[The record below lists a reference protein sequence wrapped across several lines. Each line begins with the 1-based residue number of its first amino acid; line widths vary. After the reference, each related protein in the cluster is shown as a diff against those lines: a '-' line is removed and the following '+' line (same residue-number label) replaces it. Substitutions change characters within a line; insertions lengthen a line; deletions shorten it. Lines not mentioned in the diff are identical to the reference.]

1 MENKN
6 SSILGYCNG
15 RIKFP
20 LLPGNLNLINQYN
33 TIHFKGLKFPR
44 LPLYNPI
51 LMNSFKLPFG
61 LPDVTSL
68 IQTSNIKKQNSLFES
83 EKEKDVK
90 NLIEENKPSIFSE
103 IHNRNDLI
111 KNMENKNIFNIFLG
125 DDKNS
130 NYIQSKN
137 FENINKSIDEN
148 KKLINNNFEKENPYS
163 IMQNKFNFINNNI
176 YNINLPNLSFSNP
189 FNNVKDQQKLSFEIF
204 ENNNIEKD
212 TSSLILSSSSKFEK
226 QKNKPKSLFVVNE
239 ILNQDKIKEEN
250 ENIFHCTLLTNK
262 RGRKQINQSN
272 KKIHS
277 ALDDDNILRKIQVHY
292 ISFIT
297 NFINDIIRVFIK
309 TRIVPYFKNIDYK
322 LKKIV
327 NHKYFQNLKS
337 LKIAD
342 ILQMTPSPKMKNHD
356 SSVNKNIYSKVCNLC
371 PFMINFLDIDFIKF
385 FKEYYF
391 NSNKN
396 FTVNGKIIPLS
407 EKTKNFDDLI
417 KKNYAYKEKIK
428 FIALNCFLDDEK
440 AMDKLKFKTEY

>member
-1 MENKN
+1 M
-6 SSILGYCNG
+6 S
-15 RIKFP
+15 
-20 LLPGNLNLINQYN
+20 
-33 TIHFKGLKFPR
+33 
-44 LPLYNPI
+44 
-51 LMNSFKLPFG
+51 
-61 LPDVTSL
+61 DVTSL
-68 IQTSNIKKQNSLFES
+68 IKSNNIKTEISLFES
-83 EKEKDVK
+83 VKEKDVK
-90 NLIEENKPSIFSE
+90 NLIEENKPSIFSK
-103 IHNRNDLI
+103 INNRNELI
-111 KNMENKNIFNIFLG
+111 KNVENKNIFNNFLG
-125 DDKNS
+125 EDKNS
-130 NYIQSKN
+130 NYIQPKN

-176 YNINLPNLSFSNP
+176 YNINLPKLFFSNP
-189 FNNVKDQQKLSFEIF
+189 FNNVKDQQKLSLETF

-212 TSSLILSSSSKFEK
+212 TSSLILSSSSKIEK

-239 ILNQDKIKEEN
+239 ILNQDKTKEEN

-292 ISFIT
+292 ISFII

>member
-1 MENKN
+1 
-6 SSILGYCNG
+6 
-15 RIKFP
+15 
-20 LLPGNLNLINQYN
+20 
-33 TIHFKGLKFPR
+33 
-44 LPLYNPI
+44 
-51 LMNSFKLPFG
+51 
-61 LPDVTSL
+61 
-68 IQTSNIKKQNSLFES
+68 
-83 EKEKDVK
+83 
-90 NLIEENKPSIFSE
+90 
-103 IHNRNDLI
+103 
-111 KNMENKNIFNIFLG
+111 
-125 DDKNS
+125 
-130 NYIQSKN
+130 
-137 FENINKSIDEN
+137 
-148 KKLINNNFEKENPYS
+148 
-163 IMQNKFNFINNNI
+163 
-176 YNINLPNLSFSNP
+176 
-189 FNNVKDQQKLSFEIF
+189 
-204 ENNNIEKD
+204 
-212 TSSLILSSSSKFEK
+212 LILSSSSKIEK

-250 ENIFHCTLLTNK
+250 ENKFQCTLLTNK

-327 NHKYFQNLKS
+327 NHKYIQKLKS

-371 PFMINFLDIDFIKF
+371 PFMINFLDINFIKF

>member
-1 MENKN
+1 
-6 SSILGYCNG
+6 
-15 RIKFP
+15 
-20 LLPGNLNLINQYN
+20 
-33 TIHFKGLKFPR
+33 
-44 LPLYNPI
+44 
-51 LMNSFKLPFG
+51 MNSFKLPFG

-68 IQTSNIKKQNSLFES
+68 IKSNNTKTENSLFES
-83 EKEKDVK
+83 VKEKDVK
-90 NLIEENKPSIFSE
+90 NLIEENKPSIFSK
-103 IHNRNDLI
+103 INNRNELI
-111 KNMENKNIFNIFLG
+111 KNVENKNIFNNFLG
-125 DDKNS
+125 EDKNS
-130 NYIQSKN
+130 NYIQPKN

-176 YNINLPNLSFSNP
+176 YNINLPKLFFSNP
-189 FNNVKDQQKLSFEIF
+189 FNNAKDQQKLSLETF

-212 TSSLILSSSSKFEK
+212 TSTIKEK
-226 QKNKPKSLFVVNE
+226 KKTKSLFIVNE
-239 ILNQDKIKEEN
+239 ILNQDKIKEKN
-250 ENIFHCTLLTNK
+250 ENKFQCTLLTNK

-327 NHKYFQNLKS
+327 NHKYFQKLKS

-371 PFMINFLDIDFIKF
+371 PFMINFPDINFIKF

>member
-1 MENKN
+1 
-6 SSILGYCNG
+6 
-15 RIKFP
+15 
-20 LLPGNLNLINQYN
+20 
-33 TIHFKGLKFPR
+33 
-44 LPLYNPI
+44 
-51 LMNSFKLPFG
+51 MNSFKLPFG

-176 YNINLPNLSFSNP
+176 YNINLPKLFFSNP
-189 FNNVKDQQKLSFEIF
+189 FNNVKDQQKLSLETF

-212 TSSLILSSSSKFEK
+212 TSSLILSSSSKIEK

-239 ILNQDKIKEEN
+239 ILNQDKTKEEN

-327 NHKYFQNLKS
+327 NHKYFQKLKS

>member
-1 MENKN
+1 M
-6 SSILGYCNG
+6 
-15 RIKFP
+15 
-20 LLPGNLNLINQYN
+20 
-33 TIHFKGLKFPR
+33 
-44 LPLYNPI
+44 
-51 LMNSFKLPFG
+51 
-61 LPDVTSL
+61 PDVTSL

-212 TSSLILSSSSKFEK
+212 TSSLILSSSSKIEK
-226 QKNKPKSLFVVNE
+226 QKNKSKSLFVVNE

-250 ENIFHCTLLTNK
+250 ENKFQCTLLTNK

-327 NHKYFQNLKS
+327 NHKYFQKLKS

-371 PFMINFLDIDFIKF
+371 PFMINFLDINFIKF

>member
-6 SSILGYCNG
+6 SSIIGSCNG

-20 LLPGNLNLINQYN
+20 LLPGNPNLLNQYN
-33 TIHFKGLKFPR
+33 TIHFNGLKFPR

-51 LMNSFKLPFG
+51 LMNSYKLPFG
-61 LPDVTSL
+61 LSDVTSL
-68 IQTSNIKKQNSLFES
+68 IKSNNIKTEISLFES
-83 EKEKDVK
+83 LKEKDVK
-90 NLIEENKPSIFSE
+90 NLIEENKPSILSK
-103 IHNRNDLI
+103 INNRNELI
-111 KNMENKNIFNIFLG
+111 KNVVNKNIFNIFLG
-125 DDKNS
+125 EDKNS

-148 KKLINNNFEKENPYS
+148 KKLIINNFEKENPYS

-176 YNINLPNLSFSNP
+176 YNINLPKLFFSNP
-189 FNNVKDQQKLSFEIF
+189 FNNVKDQQKLSLETF

-212 TSSLILSSSSKFEK
+212 TSSLILSSSSKIEK

-250 ENIFHCTLLTNK
+250 ENKFQCTLLTNK

-327 NHKYFQNLKS
+327 NHKYFQKLKS

-385 FKEYYF
+385 FKDYYF
-391 NSNKN
+391 SGNKN
-396 FTVNGKIIPLS
+396 FTVNGKVIPLS

>member
-1 MENKN
+1 
-6 SSILGYCNG
+6 
-15 RIKFP
+15 
-20 LLPGNLNLINQYN
+20 
-33 TIHFKGLKFPR
+33 
-44 LPLYNPI
+44 
-51 LMNSFKLPFG
+51 MNSFKLPFG

-68 IQTSNIKKQNSLFES
+68 IKSNNTKTENSLFES
-83 EKEKDVK
+83 VKEKDVK

-163 IMQNKFNFINNNI
+163 IMQNKFNFMNNNI
-176 YNINLPNLSFSNP
+176 YNINLPKLFFSNP
-189 FNNVKDQQKLSFEIF
+189 FNNVKDQQKLSLETFD
-204 ENNNIEKD
+204 NNNIEKD
-212 TSSLILSSSSKFEK
+212 TSSFILSKSSSTIKE
-226 QKNKPKSLFVVNE
+226 KNKSKSLFVVNE
-239 ILNQDKIKEEN
+239 ILNQDKIKEKN
-250 ENIFHCTLLTNK
+250 ENKFQCTLLTNK

-371 PFMINFLDIDFIKF
+371 PFMINFPDINFIKF

-407 EKTKNFDDLI
+407 EKTKNFNDLI
-417 KKNYAYKEKIK
+417 NKNYAYKEKIK